1 VDGQIRAIVG
11 VELKI
16 NRIEASFKMSQNK
29 SKADLDGVIAGL
41 QKAGKAPI
49 SEAIDAL
56 RQVEK
61 K

>member
-1 VDGQIRAIVG
+1 
-11 VELKI
+11 
-16 NRIEASFKMSQNK
+16 MSQNK